1 LKASTAAQEMV
12 YHFDTFY
19 YGVAT
24 NLNSNLYQE
33 QVMDYGAVSVV
44 AVEETNL
51 HHLHHYA
58 KASLHA
64 QVRVCH
70 SEPSFYEE
78 GTYQGKDQQ
87 NWHG

>member
-1 LKASTAAQEMV
+1 LKASIAAQEMV
-12 YHFDTFY
+12 YHFDTFS

-33 QVMDYGAVSVV
+33 QVMDYGAVS

-64 QVRVCH
+64 QVRVCRF
-70 SEPSFYEE
+70 EPSFYEE
-78 GTYQGKDQQ
+78 GTYRGKDQQ